1 MGWQLRLSD
10 WALGTQ
16 AGRLVLREAVEYCLL
31 GLVADSSLC
40 TCHEDTARGGV
51 GQRGKPHDNQSEHH
65 CGAVVLG
72 GVAAAGL
79 GLAAPAQAGPSY
91 WHYCPGH
98 WEYTVPVPAGTD
110 LRVCH
115 WFAVTVVRGP
125 SGPVYNFVEVDQSQV
140 PPPAPGFPWP

>member
-16 AGRLVLREAVEYCLL
+16 AGRLVLREAVEYGLL

-51 GQRGKPHDNQSEHH
+51 GQ
-65 CGAVVLG
+65 
-72 GVAAAGL
+72 
-79 GLAAPAQAGPSY
+79 
-91 WHYCPGH
+91 YCPGH